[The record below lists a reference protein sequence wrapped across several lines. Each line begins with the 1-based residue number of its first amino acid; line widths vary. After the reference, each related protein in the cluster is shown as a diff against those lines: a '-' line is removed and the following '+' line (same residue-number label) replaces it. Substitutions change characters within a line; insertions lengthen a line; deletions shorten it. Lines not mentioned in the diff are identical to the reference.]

1 MIIRIGGTRHAALGA
16 ARTDEDR
23 WHQEATGNTGDSP
36 ANRDKE
42 RAKEKTGKK
51 KEEREGPSMEGVCR
65 AAAHKRASG
74 KSP

>member
-1 MIIRIGGTRHAALGA
+1 MLLRDVV
-16 ARTDEDR
+16 RTDEGPYG
-23 WHQEATGNTGDSP
+23 HQEATGNTGDSL

-65 AAAHKRASG
+65 AAVHKRASG